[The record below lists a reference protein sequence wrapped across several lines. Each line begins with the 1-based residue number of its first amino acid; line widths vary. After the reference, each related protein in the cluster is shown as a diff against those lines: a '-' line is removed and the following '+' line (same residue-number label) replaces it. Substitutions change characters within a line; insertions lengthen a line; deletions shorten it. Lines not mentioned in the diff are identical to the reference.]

1 MRGPRR
7 KSRQKSRALIFTQDR
22 LKTDIDTRHTE
33 NQAHGK
39 PPSLTPHPYTHP
51 HPFRPPPSTQHHPT
65 SSPNPASLPSPP
77 PSRPPSRPP
86 FPPDAPC
93 PPDPRAPSRHGSPAQ
108 RTALIERISGK
119 TLALAQSHYG
129 HFFLLCVVRHGT
141 AAHKQLLL
149 KDLTGHVSSLVAHAE
164 GSAVLQILYSSVATP
179 SQRTK
184 LYRELWGKDF
194 ALLPGLDEAKSL
206 AELFA
211 ADPNSKPRVLRT
223 LEKLMLK
230 AARKGLAMTAIVQR
244 ALAELLAQAD
254 GPQKAILAASL
265 LEAAPHIMHT
275 ADGAKIACA
284 CLRHSDPKGRK
295 AMLKSLKGFVARAAL
310 NGNGAL
316 VLATALE
323 VVDDTVMLRKLLL
336 AELEPQLATL
346 SLHSQGSLPLL
357 AVLAPRAKRY
367 FSEAALLTMG
377 EEGGGLSKKEPAT
390 RRRELLG
397 ALLPPL
403 CRMCAQHAARLGAS
417 PHGAAVFF
425 ETLEAARELSAEGE
439 VPGVQLLP
447 ALETLAKAA
456 IEEVPTEEED
466 TEEDGKEEEGE
477 GKGEEDDDDEVVIV
491 RKKRAKPEAAPQAAA
506 APAEVK
512 GRLTG
517 PLVLQAYGARLLKRL
532 VKSQEVF
539 APLLLA
545 SLEPKLSEW
554 AIGGGGWVVLAL
566 LEHADTKET
575 VARMLKAQVGSIE
588 KSEADGCRS
597 LAAALKMGAPK
608 PDAKGK
614 AKRKSKS

>member
-1 MRGPRR
+1 MRRPQ
-7 KSRQKSRALIFTQDR
+7 QKKPSEEPS
-22 LKTDIDTRHTE
+22 TDTDTRQIKDRCRH
-33 NQAHGK
+33 K
-39 PPSLTPHPYTHP
+39 TH
-51 HPFRPPPSTQHHPT
+51 RTPSTQLT
-65 SSPNPASLPSPP
+65 SLPHPASVHS
-77 PSRPPSRPP
+77 SPP
-86 FPPDAPC
+86 FPPTPFHPTSPNLQPSPRIPTLTPPLTPTLPPKAPC

-164 GSAVLQILYSSVATP
+164 GSAVLQILYSAVATP
-179 SQRTK
+179 SQRTA

-194 ALLPGLDEAKSL
+194 ALLPRLDEAKSL

-211 ADPNSKPRVLRT
+211 ADPSAKPRVLRT

-244 ALAELLAQAD
+244 ALAELLEHAD

-377 EEGGGLSKKEPAT
+377 EEGG
-390 RRRELLG
+390 
-397 ALLPPL
+397 
-403 CRMCAQHAARLGAS
+403 
-417 PHGAAVFF
+417 V
-425 ETLEAARELSAEGE
+425 
-439 VPGVQLLP
+439 
-447 ALETLAKAA
+447 
-456 IEEVPTEEED
+456 
-466 TEEDGKEEEGE
+466 
-477 GKGEEDDDDEVVIV
+477 
-491 RKKRAKPEAAPQAAA
+491 
-506 APAEVK
+506 
-512 GRLTG
+512 
-517 PLVLQAYGARLLKRL
+517 
-532 VKSQEVF
+532 
-539 APLLLA
+539 
-545 SLEPKLSEW
+545 
-554 AIGGGGWVVLAL
+554 
-566 LEHADTKET
+566 
-575 VARMLKAQVGSIE
+575 
-588 KSEADGCRS
+588 
-597 LAAALKMGAPK
+597 
-608 PDAKGK
+608 
-614 AKRKSKS
+614 